1 MAGSS
6 GQRGSRSSRREQEL
20 VATAL
25 ELFSEMGYQETS
37 IQELADALGI
47 TRSLFYYYFRSK
59 EELLWRIIGHLGDEL
74 LEAIRPIATGPGSA
88 AERFRQVVETH
99 IGILLANLDA
109 YRVYFAE
116 LNLVADR
123 REQQLRQRSDE
134 YHDLV
139 SALVAEGQATGE
151 FREGDPLTLVR
162 LLMGMAYSVT
172 DWYSGEGE
180 DIGRVAADCMIAAL
194 GNFDTS
200 VKPA

>member
-1 MAGSS
+1 
-6 GQRGSRSSRREQEL
+6 
-20 VATAL
+20 
-25 ELFSEMGYQETS
+25 
-37 IQELADALGI
+37 
-47 TRSLFYYYFRSK
+47 FYYYFRSK

-88 AERFRQVVETH
+88 TERFRRLVEAH
-99 IGILLANLDA
+99 VAILLGNLDA

-123 REQQLRQRSDE
+123 RERELKQRSDE
-134 YHDLV
+134 CHDLV
-139 SALVAEGQATGE
+139 SALVPEGQAPGE
-151 FREGDPLTLVR
+151 FRQGDPLTLVR

-172 DWYSGEGE
+172 DWSSGEGG
-180 DIGRVAADCMIAAL
+180 DVGRVAADCMIAAL